1 MHISKVRSLT
11 LDDLDVEEYAM
22 LNRIGKSY
30 MGNTATTLQSPL
42 FVVICGA
49 LFVSNCVCTVCLLGN
64 STANSIWEAVV
75 PPLGPKKPRPYD
87 LHPIREKFIQAKY
100 VLKSFLAPSPVCTS
114 ASSESSEKP
123 PRIHSSDEL
132 LRTACENDDIVGV
145 FRAIVYGANVC
156 AAVRSPFVS
165 CPISSSN
172 KISASKKTRSRTPSP
187 FTSSPPPPKTPPPCR
202 GPALTLTP
210 AKPLSETSIETH
222 TSNTG
227 DTEDTS
233 TACAPV
239 STEWSPLLIAAHSGS
254 CASVALLL
262 LCGADPYHVTS
273 VPDSGPADTIPLI
286 EIAERAGHVRVA
298 AYLHRKLDAMV
309 TPKGIAI
316 SSPVAEPVPSPT
328 TVPAP
333 SSSSGSTP
341 LKGITVT
348 ESVSDSPEV
357 DLTASATPDEEQP
370 TTLIS
375 TSPPDAVSSEIGKEI
390 LPENIAPIP
399 IIPSAAAA
407 SSHSDAEEE
416 DDLEDFYEALMK
428 DFPTPKTLP

>member
-1 MHISKVRSLT
+1 M
-11 LDDLDVEEYAM
+11 
-22 LNRIGKSY
+22 
-30 MGNTATTLQSPL
+30 
-42 FVVICGA
+42 
-49 LFVSNCVCTVCLLGN
+49 
-64 STANSIWEAVV
+64 
-75 PPLGPKKPRPYD
+75 
-87 LHPIREKFIQAKY
+87 
-100 VLKSFLAPSPVCTS
+100 
-114 ASSESSEKP
+114 
-123 PRIHSSDEL
+123 
-132 LRTACENDDIVGV
+132 
-145 FRAIVYGANVC
+145 
-156 AAVRSPFVS
+156 
-165 CPISSSN
+165 
-172 KISASKKTRSRTPSP
+172 
-187 FTSSPPPPKTPPPCR
+187 
-202 GPALTLTP
+202 
-210 AKPLSETSIETH
+210 
-222 TSNTG
+222 
-227 DTEDTS
+227 
-233 TACAPV
+233 
-239 STEWSPLLIAAHSGS
+239 
-254 CASVALLL
+254 ALLL

-309 TPKGIAI
+309 TPKGIAV
-316 SSPVAEPVPSPT
+316 SSPVAEPVTSPT

-333 SSSSGSTP
+333 SSSGSTP

-390 LPENIAPIP
+390 LLEIIAPIP
-399 IIPSAAAA
+399 VIPSATAV